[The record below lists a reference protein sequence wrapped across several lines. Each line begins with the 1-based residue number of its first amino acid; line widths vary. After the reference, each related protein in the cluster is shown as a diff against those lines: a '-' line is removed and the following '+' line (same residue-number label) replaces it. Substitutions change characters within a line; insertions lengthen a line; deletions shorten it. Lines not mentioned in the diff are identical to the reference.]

1 MCAGVG
7 PEGRGQVS
15 PSWKGV
21 KICWVKAKSFQLTIS
36 KGGPVPYAQVS
47 LPAALW
53 LTCFPAL
60 KPFLRPG
67 YFEAGKYIPWAW
79 SSAPSYFPSAT
90 EPECVGSGSVGM
102 VTFFTFFFFN
112 RWELQDFS
120 VYLLHY
126 AAAHFA
132 PCPPSVSANTG
143 SKRLKGR
150 EKAESTRYRC
160 VDGEI

>member
-102 VTFFTFFFFN
+102 VTFFAFFFLTDGSDKISPCTYFTM
-112 RWELQDFS
+112 QQHI
-120 VYLLHY
+120 LLRVLHLC
-126 AAAHFA
+126 ALIQVA
-132 PCPPSVSANTG
+132 
-143 SKRLKGR
+143 K
-150 EKAESTRYRC
+150 
-160 VDGEI
+160 D